1 MEENITENTRMI
13 RKKVSVLSLGLM
25 VENTLV
31 IGDKEN
37 NTERELILLP
47 KAKRNTENGRTE
59 NELDGLIKQNLTHNK
74 VN

>member
-13 RKKVSVLSLGLM
+13 RKKASVLSLGLM

-47 KAKRNTENGRTE
+47 KVKRNTENGRTE